1 MHTPLRLL
9 ISCGLLAW
17 STAPHLRAEEV
28 TVFACE
34 DNLVDIPR
42 PAVISDFETED
53 RELTLLIY
61 KPGENMGALQTG
73 KVDLAAITKKASE
86 HDQSSDPFF
95 GPGYEFILRDAKGQY
110 FIALL
115 EYEKGDETFTGF
127 RAALAPLN
135 DLGSKGAV
143 FVGDPHRGVTFDE
156 ELLKQLKAFAD
167 RLPAKAKADEE
178 KKKESK

>member
-1 MHTPLRLL
+1 MHPTSKLL
-9 ISCGLLAW
+9 IGCGLLAW
-17 STAPHLRAEEV
+17 STATNLRAEEV

-34 DNLVDIPR
+34 DDLVDIPR
-42 PAVISDFETED
+42 PSVISDFETEE

-61 KPGENMGALQTG
+61 KPGQNMGALQTG
-73 KVDLAAITKKASE
+73 DADLASITKKASE
-86 HDQSSDPFF
+86 HDQSNDPFF
-95 GPGYEFILRDAKGQY
+95 GPGYEFILRDTKGKY

-115 EYEKGDETFTGF
+115 EYEKGDTTFDGF

-143 FVGDPHRGVTFDE
+143 FVGDPHRGVTFDK

-167 RLPAKAKADEE
+167 RLPDKAKAGEE